1 MTGTVWSREVSY
13 ELLLGG
19 AQRMELESVK
29 RERRT
34 LLASLAALKNDQGK
48 GGSELQQEDI
58 GRLRSELEAKKEK
71 VNELKLVGALARLH
85 QSGR

>member
-1 MTGTVWSREVSY
+1 M
-13 ELLLGG
+13 
-19 AQRMELESVK
+19 K

-58 GRLRSELEAKKEK
+58 GRLRRELEAKKEK
-71 VNELKLVGALARLH
+71 VNELRLVSVRSQNFCECLLPLCSDQKHRCRVISCVYVLRH
-85 QSGR
+85 LC